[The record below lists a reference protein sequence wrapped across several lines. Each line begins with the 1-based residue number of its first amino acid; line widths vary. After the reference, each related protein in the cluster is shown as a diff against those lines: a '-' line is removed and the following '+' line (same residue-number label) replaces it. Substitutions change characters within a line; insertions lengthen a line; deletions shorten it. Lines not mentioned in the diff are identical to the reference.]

1 MACGPLHFMSKWR
14 GSYFFAW
21 RIPGDDE
28 MQILQVAKRTWNVCF
43 TTAAKRTWNVHFI
56 AYIQKGEGHEK
67 KCI

>member
-28 MQILQVAKRTWNVCF
+28 MQILQVAKRTWNV
-43 TTAAKRTWNVHFI
+43 RFI